1 MQSMLARHAGITSC
15 RFVWSIIIL
24 GLESSTLLRKRGS
37 HTSQNKDICSYS
49 FIGNNADLIW
59 QPQTS
64 RTIKKM
70 REMLDLTVL

>member
-1 MQSMLARHAGITSC
+1 M
-15 RFVWSIIIL
+15 
-24 GLESSTLLRKRGS
+24 
-37 HTSQNKDICSYS
+37 SQNKDICSYS

-70 REMLDLTVL
+70 REMLDLTVAFTYLDNWEKEKEKEGIGRQNQISHSLSHNANSCLGQG